1 LLLRLMPSKVVK
13 LAYKLDR
20 YLLARKVRHE

>member
-1 LLLRLMPSKVVK
+1 LLLRLLPSKVVK

-20 YLLARKVRHE
+20 FLLARKVKHD